1 MCYGSSEFD
10 PEMTDEEIE
19 EAEQAERD
27 YWEEAELDY
36 CQQRFK
42 SSALLGV
49 RTFSWTDFMPLT
61 PDVDDTR
68 RDSLLQGIT

>member
-36 CQQRFK
+36 
-42 SSALLGV
+42 
-49 RTFSWTDFMPLT
+49 
-61 PDVDDTR
+61 
-68 RDSLLQGIT
+68 

>member
-42 SSALLGV
+42 SSGTLSPLLT
-49 RTFSWTDFMPLT
+49 RTAE
-61 PDVDDTR
+61 PD
-68 RDSLLQGIT
+68 IPC